1 MGPAIAGQARLAVCR
16 PDRVRRGSGQV
27 YRMLSILD
35 RYFLRELAQTVA
47 ATVVVLLVII
57 TGSAFAQVLQQ
68 VANGSFPPSVMFQ
81 VLGLRMLDGL
91 PNLLPL
97 AGFIGVLMALGRM
110 YRESEMY
117 VLAASGMGP
126 AGLLRPVLLLALVLV
141 TLTAVTS
148 MWLGPWAVR
157 TSDAMVAA
165 ANRSVIA
172 AGLDAGRWTDLP
184 GKGGI
189 IFVDSLS
196 RDGSQLGRTFVA
208 TERSSRDGHPHL
220 KVVTAA
226 SGQLYQE
233 SNGGGRF
240 IAFRNG
246 WQYDIPLGADN
257 WRQMQYQRNDTSLS
271 SVQPDSGDDDP
282 IHAMGSLTLAQ
293 SSDPAARAEFA
304 WRLSAPPMTLVLLL
318 LALPLARQHPR
329 EPRYSRLMLA
339 GATFYLYFLL
349 LMLGRAQIGKGHWHS
364 QAPLW
369 ALHALVLALAG
380 WMLWKQHA
388 PRQPR
393 QLRAEQPA

>member
-47 ATVVVLLVII
+47 ATLVVLLVIV

-233 SNGGGRF
+233 SDGGGRF
-240 IAFRNG
+240 IAFRDG

-271 SVQPDSGDDDP
+271 SVQPDDGDDNP
-282 IHAMGSLTLAQ
+282 IHALGSWTLAQ

-318 LALPLARQHPR
+318 LALPLARQNPR
-329 EPRYSRLMLA
+329 EPRYGRLMLA
-339 GATFYLYFLL
+339 GATFYLYFVL
-349 LMLGRAQIGKGHWHS
+349 LMLGRAQIGKGHWHN

-369 ALHALVLALAG
+369 VLHALVLALAG
-380 WMLWKQHA
+380 WMLWRQHA
-388 PRQPR
+388 PRKLRMPR
-393 QLRAEQPA
+393 ARQPA